1 MNNFKK
7 AFQLAKLDIKE
18 RYIRSIIGPFWIT
31 ISMLLT
37 IICLGV
43 VFNFLFKQ
51 SLADFFPYLGI
62 GLIFWSYINS
72 TILEACK
79 IGQENRGNF
88 KNYNINYDFYI
99 AKHVFKQTF
108 VLFHHLIIIL
118 LIMLWFN
125 IKVGPKVILIAI
137 SLISSSVLLFYL
149 SKIVFYLSTR
159 FNDLEQIIMSLLT
172 FSFYLT
178 PIIWKKKFLSE
189 YQYLVDY
196 NPFYHIIHIF
206 RSLLLNEPMYLKSL
220 VIVIAM
226 ILVLILVSK
235 IVEMKLKKQLIF
247 WI

>member
-1 MNNFKK
+1 MKNFKK
-7 AFQLAKLDIKE
+7 AFLLAKLDIKE

-37 IICLGV
+37 IICLGI
-43 VFNFLFKQ
+43 VFNYLFKQ
-51 SLADFFPYLGI
+51 SLSEFFPYLGT
-62 GLIFWSYINS
+62 GLIFWNYINS

-79 IGQENRGNF
+79 IGQENRGNL
-88 KNYNINYDFYI
+88 KNYNISYDFYI
-99 AKHVFKQTF
+99 TKHVIKQTF

-118 LIMLWFN
+118 LIILWFGIDIELN
-125 IKVGPKVILIAI
+125 IILIAI
-137 SLISSSVLLFYL
+137 SLTSSSVLLFYL

-178 PIIWKKKFLSE
+178 PIIWKKKFLSD

-206 RSLLLNEPMYLKSL
+206 RSLLLNEPMYFKSL
-220 VIVIAM
+220 FIVIAM
-226 ILVLILVSK
+226 TFVLFIVSF
-235 IVEMKLKKQLIF
+235 IVEKKLKKQLIF

>member
-1 MNNFKK
+1 
-7 AFQLAKLDIKE
+7 
-18 RYIRSIIGPFWIT
+18 
-31 ISMLLT
+31 
-37 IICLGV
+37 
-43 VFNFLFKQ
+43 
-51 SLADFFPYLGI
+51 
-62 GLIFWSYINS
+62 
-72 TILEACK
+72 
-79 IGQENRGNF
+79 
-88 KNYNINYDFYI
+88 
-99 AKHVFKQTF
+99 
-108 VLFHHLIIIL
+108 
-118 LIMLWFN
+118 MLWFN
-125 IKVGPKVILIAI
+125 IKVELKVILIAI
-137 SLISSSVLLFYL
+137 SLISSSVLLYYL

-226 ILVLILVSK
+226 TLVLILVSK

>member
-51 SLADFFPYLGI
+51 SLEDFFPYLGI

-99 AKHVFKQTF
+99 AKHVIKQTF
-108 VLFHHLIIIL
+108 VLFHHLVIIL
-118 LIMLWFN
+118 LIIFWFN
-125 IKVGPKVILIAI
+125 IKIEPKIILISI

-226 ILVLILVSK
+226 TLVLILVSK

>member
-79 IGQENRGNF
+79 IGQENRGNL
-88 KNYNINYDFYI
+88 KTI
-99 AKHVFKQTF
+99 T
-108 VLFHHLIIIL
+108 LIMIFIL
-118 LIMLWFN
+118 LNMYSN
-125 IKVGPKVILIAI
+125 R
-137 SLISSSVLLFYL
+137 LLFYFT
-149 SKIVFYLSTR
+149 I
-159 FNDLEQIIMSLLT
+159 
-172 FSFYLT
+172 
-178 PIIWKKKFLSE
+178 
-189 YQYLVDY
+189 
-196 NPFYHIIHIF
+196 
-206 RSLLLNEPMYLKSL
+206 
-220 VIVIAM
+220 
-226 ILVLILVSK
+226 
-235 IVEMKLKKQLIF
+235 
-247 WI
+247 